1 METTD
6 KLDLVF
12 DDVVYDNNAQEVFKK
27 SSMRSTTS
35 GPPCCKVGNS
45 FANRREGLTQN
56 LAWVVHGR
64 HEDAGASRG
73 SQFYAPS
80 AALGSP
86 TANNVIG
93 FDRPGAQ

>member
-35 GPPCCKVGNS
+35 ETSLLQGG
-45 FANRREGLTQN
+45 
-56 LAWVVHGR
+56 
-64 HEDAGASRG
+64 
-73 SQFYAPS
+73 
-80 AALGSP
+80 
-86 TANNVIG
+86 
-93 FDRPGAQ
+93 